1 MAVVRAVLPARR
13 PPAPAHGPL
22 RRARER
28 FAATPM
34 QATITLALAAAAAWL
49 LVLLLDWAVVHA
61 VFQADAD
68 RCQAA
73 RGTGA
78 CWGVV
83 TEKWRLILLGRYPV
97 GSGWRAVLGSAALV
111 VGVGITLASAGAGAW
126 TLAAWPAG
134 LVLFVWLVGGGPGL
148 APVATEL
155 WGGLPLT
162 LFLTAASL
170 LLAFPLAIALAV
182 GRRSELPMVRAGCT
196 VVIELVRGVP
206 LVSVLFIASFL
217 LPLLLSPGRSPD
229 LLLRV
234 IAGLSVFAGAYMA
247 EVVRGGLQS
256 VPRAQAEAAASI
268 GLGWWQAQRKILLP
282 QALRNAVP
290 ALTNNA
296 LSLLKETSLVTIV
309 SLYELTGALSLAL
322 GSDPVWRPF
331 KVEAYLL
338 AATVYFGLCFALSR
352 ASARLERR
360 TRAAGGAR

>member
-1 MAVVRAVLPARR
+1 MAVVRPALPARPR
-13 PPAPAHGPL
+13 PALAGTLL

-28 FAATPM
+28 FAATPA
-34 QATITLALAAAAAWL
+34 QAALTLATASLVGWL
-49 LVLLLDWAVVHA
+49 LVLLVDWAVVHA
-61 VFQADAD
+61 VFRADAD

-73 RGTGA
+73 RGIGA

-97 GSGWRAVLGSAALV
+97 GQGWRAVLGSAALV
-111 VGVGITLASAGAGAW
+111 VGVGIALASPGARPWG
-126 TLAAWPAG
+126 LAAWPAG
-134 LVLFVWLVGGGPGL
+134 LAIFVLLVGGGIGL
-148 APVATEL
+148 PAVPAEL

-162 LFLTAASL
+162 LFLTAATL
-170 LLAFPLAIALAV
+170 LLAFPLAIALAL
-182 GRRSELPMVRAGCT
+182 GRRSELPVVRAGCT
-196 VVIELVRGVP
+196 ALIELVRGVP

-217 LPLLLSPGRSPD
+217 LPLLMSPGRSPD
-229 LLLRV
+229 LLVRV
-234 IAGLSVFAGAYMA
+234 IAGLSVFAAAYMA

-256 VPRAQAEAAASI
+256 VPRAQSEAAASI
-268 GLGWWQAQRKILLP
+268 GLGWWQAQRRIVLP

-322 GSDPVWRPF
+322 GSDPLWRPF

-338 AATVYFGLCFALSR
+338 VAAVYFGLCFALSR
-352 ASARLERR
+352 AGARLERR
-360 TRAAGGAR
+360 GEAGGAR